1 MSTNVQRGFIGLTIL
16 RIVVG
21 IVFIAHGAQKLF
33 VFGHAG
39 VSGAFTHMG
48 IPLPSVTGELV
59 ALLEFFGGIALV
71 LGLLTAIFGTLFAI
85 EMFGAI
91 VFVHAKNGFFSPMGV
106 EFPLT
111 LLASSIAIALAGPGA
126 LALDNLVTAR
136 RVRDARTT

>member
-1 MSTNVQRGFIGLTIL
+1 MSTNIQRGFIGLTIL

-33 VFGHAG
+33 VFGYAG

-48 IPLPSVTGELV
+48 IPIPSVTGELV

-71 LGLLTAIFGTLFAI
+71 LGLLTAIIGALFAI
-85 EMFGAI
+85 EMLGAI
-91 VFVHAKNGFFSPMGV
+91 FFVHAKNGFFAPMGV

-126 LALDNLVTAR
+126 LALDNLVATR
-136 RVRDARTT
+136 RVAAARTT